1 MGSHFLRLRVSKG
14 LTAGTGKPAQM
25 SAEEEEVFFFGGRG
39 GEGMEREGGG
49 LEDYTERRGRR
60 RVLWSDKLTDE

>member
-39 GEGMEREGGG
+39 GDGEEGGG
-49 LEDYTERRGRR
+49 LEDYTERRRRR